1 MTKANKNVCKIFFL
15 LFVRLENLTYLC
27 SMNQFP
33 ILIEYLLLNHDYVV
47 IPTLGTFIVQ
57 QLDARRNEDEE
68 VFLPP
73 YRSVRFNAE
82 LIQDDGL
89 LRTSISGIYNVSD
102 EQAGQMLGTWI
113 DEFTQMLDDEG
124 CIDFGTIGLFTR
136 DKADNLVFQS
146 QESGVTTPDYYGLD
160 AFHFRELPQAP
171 KAKVVPIAASMEADE
186 KEITIRINRRIA
198 NFAAAACAAILL
210 FVFFSLPPMQDQ
222 KQELRSSLKELL
234 VPSSHT
240 SAAGHKTVTSAPASL
255 KTGKTEEA
263 EKVRKEAQPHASEEA
278 GVKAKADVP
287 DHVPAG
293 NAQPQSL
300 ALPLAKDGYCIVL
313 ASAIS
318 ERNAQKYVETL
329 TQRGFI
335 SARIVKSDSML
346 RVVVGRYASEEE
358 AASAAREIRRRKSE
372 YRFAWVYHFE

>member
-1 MTKANKNVCKIFFL
+1 
-15 LFVRLENLTYLC
+15 
-27 SMNQFP
+27 MNQFP

-57 QLDARRNEDEE
+57 QMDARRNEDEE

-82 LIQDDGL
+82 LVQDDGL
-89 LRTSISGIYNVSD
+89 LRTSISGIYGVSD

-136 DKADNLVFQS
+136 DKADNLIFQP

-160 AFHFRELPQAP
+160 AFHFRELQQAP

-198 NFAAAACAAILL
+198 NFAVAACAAILL
-210 FVFFSLPPMQDQ
+210 FVVFNLPPMQDQ

-240 SAAGHKTVTSAPASL
+240 STAEPKTATATPSSKTAKTSQTAGVQQETQPA
-255 KTGKTEEA
+255 
-263 EKVRKEAQPHASEEA
+263 ASEEA
-278 GVKAKADVP
+278 KTEAKAEVP
-287 DHVPAG
+287 TQVA
-293 NAQPQSL
+293 AEKAEPQS
-300 ALPLAKDGYCIVL
+300 ASQPAAESGYAIVL
-313 ASAIS
+313 ASAIP

-329 TQRGFI
+329 AQRGFV
-335 SARIVKSDSML
+335 SARIVKSGSML

-358 AASAAREIRRRKSE
+358 AATAAHEIRRKSSE
-372 YRFAWVYHFE
+372 YKSAWVHHFK